1 MEPSMSAPNLDPNS
15 FDAAFAVLENNAA
28 KLRSGNQM
36 QIDDLLPIVEQ
47 STAAYKICKERLERV
62 RAALQQHLS
71 NGLDGDVAGAADGE
85 PGV

>member
-1 MEPSMSAPNLDPNS
+1 MSAPNLDPNS

-62 RAALQQHLS
+62 RTALQQHLS